1 MFEENA
7 APLGM
12 ITHATANT
20 PGWTTHLLEALARDV
35 RHLFLARP
43 IAPKVFR
50 RVKFRGVRRQV
61 FHAEP
66 RSLLPQIG
74 LDVPP
79 PMRRQPVPQ
88 EDRLSASKMTL
99 PSPQVIEN
107 LRLSD
112 RTGMKSQTQANPT
125 PGWRG
130 DQTGWCPTAVSNGRV
145 RSAPAF
151 FPEAPTCVARRD
163 PRKSRFRPR
172 KSAKPVCGALF
183 LICGQRFFRQRP
195 VAVSSRSRARRAG
208 RWQLQP
214 NCLKSCHTCPG

>member
-1 MFEENA
+1 VLSKESAVFEEGA
-7 APLGM
+7 AHGGR
-12 ITHATANT
+12 ITHPAGDT
-20 PGWTTHLLEALARDV
+20 PGWTTHLLEVLAGEV
-35 RHLFLARP
+35 RHPFIVRP

-66 RSLLPQIG
+66 RGLLPQIG

-130 DQTGWCPTAVSNGRV
+130 DQTGWCPPAV
-145 RSAPAF
+145 
-151 FPEAPTCVARRD
+151 
-163 PRKSRFRPR
+163 
-172 KSAKPVCGALF
+172 
-183 LICGQRFFRQRP
+183 
-195 VAVSSRSRARRAG
+195 
-208 RWQLQP
+208 P
-214 NCLKSCHTCPG
+214 N